1 MGFIVKDGIN
11 RLNMYMLIC
20 VLDAFFLGQRLFFLL
35 SFAHTQRPSTP
46 YGSLYHSTMHTC
58 NPAIPGAVGIAD
70 ISMVPHIALVM
81 LSSTELSGKKI
92 LYSQPQIVRT

>member
-11 RLNMYMLIC
+11 RLNMYRLIC
-20 VLDAFFLGQRLFFLL
+20 VLDAFFLL

-58 NPAIPGAVGIAD
+58 NPAIPGAIGIAD

-81 LSSTELSGKKI
+81 LSSTELSGKTI
-92 LYSQPQIVRT
+92 SYSQPQIVRT